1 VFYRPSQIGTFEFA
15 VVAALRAE
23 QLRRGCVPRVEGNH
37 KFVVTAQL
45 EVIAGK
51 VVRAVEG
58 VVPDVPDAVPLT
70 QTPAALSVETHRDTD
85 VPRAGAPT
93 PVALA
98 VVEVAPTGAVPR
110 GGGS

>member
-1 VFYRPSQIGTFEFA
+1 VNYRPSQIGAFEFA

-23 QLRRGCVPRVEGNH
+23 QLRRGCVPKVEGDH

-58 VVPDVPDAVPLT
+58 AVQNLPDAVAFTPL
-70 QTPAALSVETHRDTD
+70 PAVLCHEAGRDPDVASTEALTSIGSSD
-85 VPRAGAPT
+85 VIGRR
-93 PVALA
+93 
-98 VVEVAPTGAVPR
+98 EM
-110 GGGS
+110 S